1 MNFILLPNL
10 SGRFSTVFKKDMTQ
24 IIHKFIHR
32 STFNATFFAA
42 TTAFFT
48 YMCFYPFRRA
58 YTAATYEELSFL
70 GVNFKILMITAQVLG
85 FAVSKGL
92 GIKYV
97 SEMLPENRSRN
108 LLIMI
113 VLSWFCYLFFALIPA
128 PYNLLFIFMASL
140 PLGMVY
146 GTILGFLEGRKTTDL
161 LVAVL
166 TASFIMGSGFAK
178 SIGKW
183 VMTTLEISQF
193 WMPFVACAI
202 MIIPFGICTWLMG
215 EIPPPT
221 EADKESRTERKPMQ
235 KADRKAF
242 INEFALSMFI
252 FVVSYIL
259 LTTFRE
265 FRDNFTPEIWKLLGY
280 GNNSA
285 IFTQTET
292 PIALTVLLMMAAMR
306 WVQNNYKAFVI
317 IQLLML
323 AGGVLIG
330 VSTLLYQQ
338 KVLSPVG
345 WLTSLG
351 LGVYMA
357 YSMCNSL
364 YFERMI
370 AAFKKSGTV
379 GFLITFSDYYAYLVS
394 ILVLFYKNFF
404 QKSINYLDFFITLSY
419 CISVIYVILV
429 GLSMWNLRLKKRA
442 EFE

>member
-1 MNFILLPNL
+1 MPKKL
-10 SGRFSTVFKKDMTQ
+10 SE
-24 IIHKFIHR
+24 IINR
-32 STFNATFFAA
+32 SSFNQTLFASV
-42 TTAFFT
+42 TAFFT

-58 YTAATYEELSFL
+58 YTAATYENLVFI
-70 GVNFKILMITAQVLG
+70 GVNFKILIITAQVLG

-97 SEMLPENRSRN
+97 SEMLPKNRSRN

-113 VLSWFCYLFFALIPA
+113 ILSLFCYLFFALTPA
-128 PYNLLFIFMASL
+128 PYNLFFIFLASL

-183 VMTTLEISQF
+183 VMTSLEVSQF

-202 MIIPFGICTWLMG
+202 MIVPFGICAWLMG
-215 EIPPPT
+215 QITPPNQ
-221 EADKESRTERKPMQ
+221 EDKENRTERKPMQ
-235 KADRKAF
+235 NSDRKAF
-242 INEFALSMFI
+242 IKEFALSMTI
-252 FVVSYIL
+252 FVVSYVL
-259 LTTFRE
+259 LTSFRE

-292 PIALTVLLMMAAMR
+292 PIAIIVLLIMASMR

-330 VSTLLYQQ
+330 ISTLLFQQ
-338 KVLSPVG
+338 KILSPVA
-345 WLTSLG
+345 WLTTLG
-351 LGVYMA
+351 LGVYLA
-357 YSMCNSL
+357 YAMCNSL

-379 GFLITFSDYYAYLVS
+379 GFLITFADYYAYMGS

-404 QKSINYLDFFITLSY
+404 QKSINYLDFFIILSY
-419 CISVIYVILV
+419 FISVIYVILV
-429 GLSMWNLRLKKRA
+429 ALSMWSLRVKKKDASAVLLK
-442 EFE
+442 

>member
-1 MNFILLPNL
+1 MLEKLIQFI
-10 SGRFSTVFKKDMTQ
+10 S
-24 IIHKFIHR
+24 R
-32 STFNATFFAA
+32 STFNQTLFASVI
-42 TTAFFT
+42 AFFT

-58 YTAATYEELSFL
+58 YTAATYEELAFF
-70 GVNFKILMITAQVLG
+70 GVNFKILIITAQVLG

-97 SEMLPENRSRN
+97 SEMLPQNRSRN

-113 VLSWFCYLFFALIPA
+113 SLSWICYLFFALTPA
-128 PYNLLFIFMASL
+128 PFNLFFIFMASL

-183 VMTTLEISQF
+183 VMTSLDVSQF
-193 WMPFVACAI
+193 WMPFVAGGI
-202 MIIPFGICTWLMG
+202 MIIPFGICVWLMG
-215 EIPPPT
+215 QIPPPT
-221 EADKESRTERKPMQ
+221 EEDKANRTERKPMQ
-235 KADRKAF
+235 RADRKAF
-242 INEFALSMFI
+242 IKEFALSMTI
-252 FVVSYIL
+252 FVVSYVL

-292 PIALTVLLMMAAMR
+292 PIAITVLLMMAAMR

-330 VSTLLYQQ
+330 VSTLLFQQ
-338 KVLSPVG
+338 KILSPVA
-345 WLTSLG
+345 WLTTLG

-357 YSMCNSL
+357 YAMCNSL

-370 AAFKKSGTV
+370 ATFKKSGTV
-379 GFLITFSDYYAYLVS
+379 GFLITFADYYAYIGS

-404 QKSINYLDFFITLSY
+404 QKSINYLDFFIILSY

-429 GLSMWNLRLKKRA
+429 VLSMWSLSIKKK
-442 EFE
+442 

>member
-1 MNFILLPNL
+1 ML
-10 SGRFSTVFKKDMTQ
+10 KKLNV
-24 IIHKFIHR
+24 IISR
-32 STFNATFFAA
+32 SSFNQTLFASL
-42 TTAFFT
+42 TAFFT

-58 YTAATYEELSFL
+58 YTAATYEDLAFF
-70 GVNFKILMITAQVLG
+70 GVNFKILIITAQVLG

-97 SEMLPENRSRN
+97 SEMLPQNRSRN

-113 VLSWFCYLFFALIPA
+113 SLSWACYLFFALTPA
-128 PYNLLFIFMASL
+128 PYNLFFIFLASL

-183 VMTTLEISQF
+183 VMNSLEVSQF
-193 WMPFVACAI
+193 WMPFVAGGI
-202 MIIPFGICTWLMG
+202 MIVPFGFCVWLMG
-215 EIPPPT
+215 QIPPPT
-221 EADKESRTERKPMQ
+221 EEDKENRTERKPMQ
-235 KADRKAF
+235 RADRKAF
-242 INEFALSMFI
+242 IKEFALSMTI
-252 FVVSYIL
+252 FVGSYVL

-292 PIALTVLLMMAAMR
+292 PIAIMVLLMMAAMR
-306 WVQNNYKAFVI
+306 WVQNNYKAFLI

-323 AGGVLIG
+323 AGGILIG

-338 KVLSPVG
+338 KILSPVA
-345 WLTSLG
+345 WLTTLG

-357 YSMCNSL
+357 YAMCNSL

-379 GFLITFSDYYAYLVS
+379 GFLITFADYYAYIGS

-404 QKSINYLDFFITLSY
+404 QKSINYLDFFIILSY
-419 CISVIYVILV
+419 CISVVYVILV
-429 GLSMWNLRLKKRA
+429 ALSMWSLGIKKRKME
-442 EFE
+442 EFNNEMISD

>member
-1 MNFILLPNL
+1 MPKTLPQILNKNSFNF
-10 SGRFSTVFKKDMTQ
+10 TVFA
-24 IIHKFIHR
+24 
-32 STFNATFFAA
+32 SV
-42 TTAFFT
+42 TAFFT

-58 YTAATYEELSFL
+58 YTAATYEDLAFW
-70 GVNFKILMITAQVLG
+70 GVNFKILIITAQVLG

-97 SEMLPENRSRN
+97 SEMLPQNRSRN

-113 VLSWFCYLFFALIPA
+113 SLSWICYLFFALTPA
-128 PYNLLFIFMASL
+128 PYNLFFIFLASL

-183 VMTTLEISQF
+183 VMTSLEVSQF

-202 MIIPFGICTWLMG
+202 MIVPFGICVWLMG
-215 EIPPPT
+215 QIPPPT
-221 EADKESRTERKPMQ
+221 DEDRENRTERKPMQ
-235 KADRKAF
+235 RADRKAF
-242 INEFALSMFI
+242 IKEFALSMTI
-252 FVVSYIL
+252 FVVSYVL

-292 PIALTVLLMMAAMR
+292 PIAITVLLMMAAMR

-330 VSTLLYQQ
+330 VSTLLFQQ
-338 KVLSPVG
+338 KILSPVA
-345 WLTSLG
+345 WLTTLG

-379 GFLITFSDYYAYLVS
+379 GFLITFADYYAYIGS

-404 QKSINYLDFFITLSY
+404 QKSINYLDFFIILSY
-419 CISVIYVILV
+419 CISVVYVILV
-429 GLSMWNLRLKKRA
+429 ALSMWSLRVKRKEIIEVYSTDTPPPA
-442 EFE
+442 N

>member
-1 MNFILLPNL
+1 MPKKLNQFITQ
-10 SGRFSTVFKKDMTQ
+10 STLTQ
-24 IIHKFIHR
+24 
-32 STFNATFFAA
+32 TLFASV
-42 TTAFFT
+42 TAFFT

-58 YTAATYEELSFL
+58 YTAATYEELAFF
-70 GVNFKILMITAQVLG
+70 GVNFKILIITAQVLG

-97 SEMLPENRSRN
+97 SEMLPQNRSRN

-113 VLSWFCYLFFALIPA
+113 SLSWICYLFFALTPA
-128 PYNLLFIFMASL
+128 PYNLIFIFMASL

-183 VMTTLEISQF
+183 VMTNLEVSQF
-193 WMPFVACAI
+193 WMPFVAGGI
-202 MIIPFGICTWLMG
+202 MIIPFGICVWLMG
-215 EIPPPT
+215 QIPPPT
-221 EADKESRTERKPMQ
+221 EEDKENRTERKPMQ
-235 KADRKAF
+235 RADRKAF
-242 INEFALSMFI
+242 IREFALSMTI
-252 FVVSYIL
+252 FVVSYVL

-292 PIALTVLLMMAAMR
+292 PIAITVLLMMAAMR

-323 AGGVLIG
+323 VGGILIG
-330 VSTLLYQQ
+330 ISTLLYQQ
-338 KVLSPVG
+338 KILSPVA
-345 WLTSLG
+345 WLTTLG

-357 YSMCNSL
+357 YAMCNSL

-379 GFLITFSDYYAYLVS
+379 GFLITFADYYAYIGS

-404 QKSINYLDFFITLSY
+404 QKTINYLDFFIILSY
-419 CISVIYVILV
+419 CISVVYVILV
-429 GLSMWNLRLKKRA
+429 ALSMWSLNVKRRGVNG
-442 EFE
+442 

>member
-1 MNFILLPNL
+1 MPKRL
-10 SGRFSTVFKKDMTQ
+10 TD
-24 IIHKFIHR
+24 IINR
-32 STFNATFFAA
+32 SSFNQTLFAA
-42 TTAFFT
+42 ITAFFT

-58 YTAATYEELSFL
+58 YTAATYEDLAFF
-70 GVNFKILMITAQVLG
+70 GVNFKILIITAQVLG

-97 SEMLPENRSRN
+97 SEMLPQNRSRN

-113 VLSWFCYLFFALIPA
+113 GLSWVCYLFFAFTPA
-128 PYNLLFIFMASL
+128 PYNLFFIFMASL

-183 VMTTLEISQF
+183 VMTSLEVSQF

-202 MIIPFGICTWLMG
+202 MIVPFGICVWLMG
-215 EIPPPT
+215 QIPPPT
-221 EADKESRTERKPMQ
+221 EEDIQNRTERKPMQ

-242 INEFALSMFI
+242 IKEFALSMTI
-252 FVVSYIL
+252 FVVSYVL

-292 PIALTVLLMMAAMR
+292 PIAITVLLMMAAMR
-306 WVQNNYKAFVI
+306 WVQNNYKAFLI

-330 VSTLLYQQ
+330 ISTLLFQQ
-338 KVLSPVG
+338 KNLSPVA
-345 WLTSLG
+345 WLTTLG

-357 YSMCNSL
+357 YAMCNSL

-379 GFLITFSDYYAYLVS
+379 GFLITFADYYAYIGS
-394 ILVLFYKNFF
+394 IFVLFYKNFF
-404 QKSINYLDFFITLSY
+404 QKNINYLEFFIILSY

-429 GLSMWNLRLKKRA
+429 ALSMWSLRVKRRA
-442 EFE
+442 FI

>member
-1 MNFILLPNL
+1 MPKKLNQFI
-10 SGRFSTVFKKDMTQ
+10 TQ
-24 IIHKFIHR
+24 
-32 STFNATFFAA
+32 STFTQTLFASI
-42 TTAFFT
+42 TAFFT

-58 YTAATYEELSFL
+58 YTAATYEELAFF
-70 GVNFKILMITAQVLG
+70 GVNFKILIITAQVLG

-97 SEMLPENRSRN
+97 SEMLPQNRSRN

-113 VLSWFCYLFFALIPA
+113 SLSWICYLFFALTPA
-128 PYNLLFIFMASL
+128 PYNLIFIFMASL

-183 VMTTLEISQF
+183 VMNTLEVSQF
-193 WMPFVACAI
+193 WMPFVAGGI
-202 MIIPFGICTWLMG
+202 MIVPFGICVWLMG
-215 EIPPPT
+215 QIPAPT
-221 EADKESRTERKPMQ
+221 EEDKENRTERKPMQ

-242 INEFALSMFI
+242 IKEFALSMTI
-252 FVVSYIL
+252 FVVSYVL

-280 GNNSA
+280 GDNSA

-292 PIALTVLLMMAAMR
+292 PIAIIVLLIMAAMR

-338 KVLSPVG
+338 KFLSPVA
-345 WLTSLG
+345 WLTILG

-357 YSMCNSL
+357 YAMCNSL

-370 AAFKKSGTV
+370 ATFKKSGTV
-379 GFLITFSDYYAYLVS
+379 GFLITFADYYAYFGSV
-394 ILVLFYKNFF
+394 LVLFYKNFF
-404 QKSINYLDFFITLSY
+404 QKSINYLDFFIILSY
-419 CISVIYVILV
+419 CISVVYVILV
-429 GLSMWNLRLKKRA
+429 ALSMWSLSVKRK
-442 EFE
+442 EEN

>member
-1 MNFILLPNL
+1 MPRKLTAIINRNPIILTL
-10 SGRFSTVFKKDMTQ
+10 
-24 IIHKFIHR
+24 
-32 STFNATFFAA
+32 FASV
-42 TTAFFT
+42 TAFFT

-58 YTAATYEELSFL
+58 YTAATYDDLAFF
-70 GVNFKILMITAQVLG
+70 GVNFKILIITAQVLG

-97 SEMLPENRSRN
+97 SEMLPRNRSRN

-113 VLSWFCYLFFALIPA
+113 SLSWICYLFFALTPA
-128 PYNLLFIFMASL
+128 PYNLFFIFLASL

-146 GTILGFLEGRKTTDL
+146 GTILVFLEGRKTTDL

-166 TASFIMGSGFAK
+166 TASFILGSGFAK
-178 SIGKW
+178 TIGKW
-183 VMTTLEISQF
+183 VMTYLEVSQF

-202 MIIPFGICTWLMG
+202 MIVPFSICVWLMG
-215 EIPPPT
+215 QIPPPN
-221 EADKESRTERKPMQ
+221 EEDIESRTERKPMQ
-235 KADRKAF
+235 RSDRKAF
-242 INEFALSMFI
+242 IKEFALSMTI
-252 FVVSYIL
+252 FVVSYVL

-292 PIALTVLLMMAAMR
+292 PIAITVLLMMAAMR

-317 IQLLML
+317 VQLMML
-323 AGGVLIG
+323 AGGILIG
-330 VSTLLYQQ
+330 VSTVFFQQ
-338 KVLSPVG
+338 KILSPVA
-345 WLTSLG
+345 WLTTLG

-357 YSMCNSL
+357 YAMCNSL

-379 GFLITFSDYYAYLVS
+379 GFLITFADYYAYGGS

-404 QKSINYLDFFITLSY
+404 QKSINYLDFFIILSY

-429 GLSMWNLRLKKRA
+429 ALSMWSLSVKKRGLNS
-442 EFE
+442 

>member
-1 MNFILLPNL
+1 MSKKLNQFITQ
-10 SGRFSTVFKKDMTQ
+10 STLTQ
-24 IIHKFIHR
+24 
-32 STFNATFFAA
+32 TLFASV
-42 TTAFFT
+42 TAFFT

-58 YTAATYEELSFL
+58 YTAATYEDLVFF
-70 GVNFKILMITAQVLG
+70 GVNFKILIITAQVLG

-92 GIKYV
+92 GIKFV
-97 SEMLPENRSRN
+97 SEMLPQNRSRN

-113 VLSWFCYLFFALIPA
+113 SLSWICYLFFALTPA
-128 PYNLLFIFMASL
+128 PYNLFFIVLASL

-183 VMTTLEISQF
+183 VMTSLEVSQF

-202 MIIPFGICTWLMG
+202 MIIPFGICAWLMG
-215 EIPPPT
+215 QIPPPT
-221 EADKESRTERKPMQ
+221 EEDKENRTERKPMQ
-235 KADRKAF
+235 RTDRKAF
-242 INEFALSMFI
+242 IKEFALSMTI
-252 FVVSYIL
+252 FVISYVL

-292 PIALTVLLMMAAMR
+292 PIAITVLLMMAAMR

-330 VSTLLYQQ
+330 VSTLLFQQ
-338 KVLSPVG
+338 KILSPVT
-345 WLTSLG
+345 WLTTLG

-357 YSMCNSL
+357 YAMCNSL

-379 GFLITFSDYYAYLVS
+379 GFLITFADYYAYIGS

-404 QKSINYLDFFITLSY
+404 QKSINYLDFFIILSY
-419 CISVIYVILV
+419 CISIIYVILV
-429 GLSMWNLRLKKRA
+429 ALSMWSLRVKRS
-442 EFE
+442 EVNNKS

>member
-1 MNFILLPNL
+1 MPKKL
-10 SGRFSTVFKKDMTQ
+10 SEIINRSAFTQ
-24 IIHKFIHR
+24 
-32 STFNATFFAA
+32 TLFASV
-42 TTAFFT
+42 TAFFT

-58 YTAATYEELSFL
+58 YTAATYENLAFI
-70 GVNFKILMITAQVLG
+70 GVNFKILIITAQVLG

-113 VLSWFCYLFFALIPA
+113 SLSLVCYLFFALTPA
-128 PYNLLFIFMASL
+128 PYNLFFIFLASL

-183 VMTTLEISQF
+183 VMTSLEVSQF

-202 MIIPFGICTWLMG
+202 MIVPFGICAWLMG
-215 EIPPPT
+215 QIPPPT
-221 EADKESRTERKPMQ
+221 QEDKENRTERKPMQ
-235 KADRKAF
+235 KSDRKVF
-242 INEFALSMFI
+242 IKEFALSMTI
-252 FVVSYIL
+252 FVVSYVL

-292 PIALTVLLMMAAMR
+292 PIAIIVLLIMASMR
-306 WVQNNYKAFVI
+306 WVQNNHKAFVI

-330 VSTLLYQQ
+330 ISTLLFQQ
-338 KVLSPVG
+338 KILSPVA
-345 WLTSLG
+345 WLTTLG
-351 LGVYMA
+351 LGVYLA
-357 YSMCNSL
+357 YAMCNSL

-370 AAFKKSGTV
+370 ATFKKSGTV
-379 GFLITFSDYYAYLVS
+379 GFLITFADYYAYMGS

-404 QKSINYLDFFITLSY
+404 QKSINYLDFFIILSY
-419 CISVIYVILV
+419 FISVIYVILV
-429 GLSMWNLRLKKRA
+429 ALSMWSLRVKRSHTHLNTPK
-442 EFE
+442 

>member
-1 MNFILLPNL
+1 M
-10 SGRFSTVFKKDMTQ
+10 SKK
-24 IIHKFIHR
+24 INEIVSR
-32 STFNATFFAA
+32 NTFNQTLFASL
-42 TTAFFT
+42 TAFFT

-58 YTAATYEELSFL
+58 YTAATYEELVFF
-70 GVNFKILMITAQVLG
+70 GVNFKILIITAQVLG

-97 SEMLPENRSRN
+97 SEMLPQNRSRN

-113 VLSWFCYLFFALIPA
+113 SLSWVCYLFFALTPA
-128 PYNLLFIFMASL
+128 PYNLFFIFLASL

-183 VMTTLEISQF
+183 VMTSLEVSQF
-193 WMPFVACAI
+193 WMPFVAGAI
-202 MIIPFGICTWLMG
+202 MIVPFGICVWLMG
-215 EIPPPT
+215 QIPPPT
-221 EADKESRTERKPMQ
+221 DEDRENRTERKPMQ
-235 KADRKAF
+235 RSDRKAF
-242 INEFALSMFI
+242 IKEFALSMTI
-252 FVVSYIL
+252 FVVSYVL

-292 PIALTVLLMMAAMR
+292 PIAITVLLMMAAMR

-330 VSTLLYQQ
+330 VSTLLFQQ
-338 KVLSPVG
+338 KILSPVA
-345 WLTSLG
+345 WLTTLG

-379 GFLITFSDYYAYLVS
+379 GFLITFADYYAYIGS

-429 GLSMWNLRLKKRA
+429 ALSMWSLRIKKEILHKA
-442 EFE
+442 

>member
-1 MNFILLPNL
+1 MPNKL
-10 SGRFSTVFKKDMTQ
+10 NE
-24 IIHKFIHR
+24 IISR
-32 STFNATFFAA
+32 STFNQTLFASV
-42 TTAFFT
+42 TAFFT

-58 YTAATYEELSFL
+58 YTAATYEELAFF
-70 GVNFKILMITAQVLG
+70 GVSFKILIITAQVLG

-97 SEMLPENRSRN
+97 SEMLPQNRSRN

-113 VLSWFCYLFFALIPA
+113 SLSWICYLFFALTPA
-128 PYNLLFIFMASL
+128 PYNLFFIFLASL

-183 VMTTLEISQF
+183 VMTSLEVSQF

-202 MIIPFGICTWLMG
+202 MIIPFGICVWLMG
-215 EIPPPT
+215 QIPPPT
-221 EADKESRTERKPMQ
+221 DEDIQSRTERKPMQ

-242 INEFALSMFI
+242 IKEFALSMTI
-252 FVVSYIL
+252 FVVSYVL

-292 PIALTVLLMMAAMR
+292 PIAITVLLMMAAMR

-317 IQLLML
+317 IQILML
-323 AGGVLIG
+323 VGGVLIG
-330 VSTLLYQQ
+330 VSTLLFQQ
-338 KVLSPVG
+338 KILSPVA
-345 WLTSLG
+345 WLTTLG

-357 YSMCNSL
+357 YAMCNSL

-379 GFLITFSDYYAYLVS
+379 GFLITFADYYAYIGS

-404 QKSINYLDFFITLSY
+404 QKSINYLDFFIILSY
-419 CISVIYVILV
+419 CISVVYVILV
-429 GLSMWNLRLKKRA
+429 ALSMWSLSVKRKEGLKELLFK
-442 EFE
+442 

>member
-1 MNFILLPNL
+1 MP
-10 SGRFSTVFKKDMTQ
+10 KKLNE
-24 IIHKFIHR
+24 IIHR
-32 STFNATFFAA
+32 NSFNLTLFASI
-42 TTAFFT
+42 TAFFT
-48 YMCFYPFRRA
+48 YLCFYPFRRA
-58 YTAATYEELSFL
+58 YTAATYDDLAYF
-70 GVNFKILMITAQVLG
+70 GVNFKILIITAQVLG

-97 SEMLPENRSRN
+97 SEMLAQNRSRN

-113 VLSWFCYLFFALIPA
+113 FLSWICYLFFALTPA
-128 PYNLLFIFMASL
+128 PFNLLFIFMASL

-183 VMTTLEISQF
+183 VMTSLGVSQF
-193 WMPFVACAI
+193 WMPFVACTI
-202 MIIPFGICTWLMG
+202 MIVPFAICVWLLG
-215 EIPPPT
+215 QIPPPT
-221 EADKESRTERKPMQ
+221 EEDKENRTERKPMQ
-235 KADRKAF
+235 KADRTAF
-242 INEFALSMFI
+242 IKEFALSMTI
-252 FVVSYIL
+252 FVVSYVL

-292 PIALTVLLMMAAMR
+292 PIAITVLLMMAAMR

-330 VSTLLYQQ
+330 VSTLLFQQ
-338 KVLSPVG
+338 KMLSPVA
-345 WLTSLG
+345 WLTTLG

-357 YSMCNSL
+357 YAMCNSL

-379 GFLITFSDYYAYLVS
+379 GFLITFADYYAYIGS

-404 QKSINYLDFFITLSY
+404 QKSINYLDFFIILSY
-419 CISVIYVILV
+419 GISVIYIILV
-429 GLSMWNLRLKKRA
+429 ALSMWNLSVYNRKNKGI
-442 EFE
+442 

>member
-1 MNFILLPNL
+1 MPKKLNQFI
-10 SGRFSTVFKKDMTQ
+10 TQ
-24 IIHKFIHR
+24 
-32 STFNATFFAA
+32 STFTQTLFASI
-42 TTAFFT
+42 TAFFT

-58 YTAATYEELSFL
+58 YTVATYEELAFF
-70 GVNFKILMITAQVLG
+70 GVNFKILIITAQVLG

-97 SEMLPENRSRN
+97 SEMLPQNRSRN

-113 VLSWFCYLFFALIPA
+113 GLSWICYLFFALTPA
-128 PYNLLFIFMASL
+128 PYNLIFIFMASL

-183 VMTTLEISQF
+183 VMTSLEVSQF
-193 WMPFVACAI
+193 WMPFVAGGI
-202 MIIPFGICTWLMG
+202 MIVPFGICVWLMG
-215 EIPPPT
+215 QIPPPT
-221 EADKESRTERKPMQ
+221 EEDKENRTERKPMQ

-242 INEFALSMFI
+242 IKEFALSMTI
-252 FVVSYIL
+252 FVFSYVL

-292 PIALTVLLMMAAMR
+292 PIAIVVLLMMAAMR
-306 WVQNNYKAFVI
+306 WVQNNYKAFLI

-338 KVLSPVG
+338 KILSPVA
-345 WLTSLG
+345 WLTTLG

-379 GFLITFSDYYAYLVS
+379 GFLITFADYYAYIGS

-404 QKSINYLDFFITLSY
+404 QKSINYLEFFIILSY

-429 GLSMWNLRLKKRA
+429 ALSMWSLNVKRREA
-442 EFE
+442 I

>member
-1 MNFILLPNL
+1 
-10 SGRFSTVFKKDMTQ
+10 
-24 IIHKFIHR
+24 
-32 STFNATFFAA
+32 
-42 TTAFFT
+42 
-48 YMCFYPFRRA
+48 MCFYPFRRA
-58 YTAATYEELSFL
+58 YTAATYEDLAFF
-70 GVNFKILMITAQVLG
+70 GVNFKILIITAQVLG

-113 VLSWFCYLFFALIPA
+113 GLSWVCYLFFALTPA
-128 PYNLLFIFMASL
+128 PYNLFFIFMASL

-183 VMTTLEISQF
+183 VMTSLEVTQF

-202 MIIPFGICTWLMG
+202 MIVPFGICVWLMG
-215 EIPPPT
+215 QIPPPT
-221 EADKESRTERKPMQ
+221 EEDIKNRTERKPMQ
-235 KADRKAF
+235 KTDRKAF
-242 INEFALSMFI
+242 IKEFALSMTI
-252 FVVSYIL
+252 FVVSYVL

-280 GNNSA
+280 GSNSA

-292 PIALTVLLMMAAMR
+292 PIAITVLLMMAAMR
-306 WVQNNYKAFVI
+306 WVQNNHKAFLI

-323 AGGVLIG
+323 AGGILIG
-330 VSTLLYQQ
+330 ISTLLFQQ
-338 KVLSPVG
+338 KILSPVV
-345 WLTSLG
+345 WLTTLG

-357 YSMCNSL
+357 YAMCNSL

-379 GFLITFSDYYAYLVS
+379 GFLITFADYYAYIGS
-394 ILVLFYKNFF
+394 IFVLFYKNFF
-404 QKSINYLDFFITLSY
+404 QKNINYLEFFIILSY
-419 CISVIYVILV
+419 CISIIYVILV
-429 GLSMWNLRLKKRA
+429 ALSMWSLRVKRRA
-442 EFE
+442 FI

>member
-1 MNFILLPNL
+1 
-10 SGRFSTVFKKDMTQ
+10 
-24 IIHKFIHR
+24 
-32 STFNATFFAA
+32 
-42 TTAFFT
+42 
-48 YMCFYPFRRA
+48 
-58 YTAATYEELSFL
+58 
-70 GVNFKILMITAQVLG
+70 
-85 FAVSKGL
+85 
-92 GIKYV
+92 
-97 SEMLPENRSRN
+97 
-108 LLIMI
+108 
-113 VLSWFCYLFFALIPA
+113 
-128 PYNLLFIFMASL
+128 
-140 PLGMVY
+140 MVY

-183 VMTTLEISQF
+183 VMTSLEVSQF

-202 MIIPFGICTWLMG
+202 MIVPFGICVWLMG
-215 EIPPPT
+215 QIPPPT
-221 EADKESRTERKPMQ
+221 EEDIQNRTVRKPMQ

-242 INEFALSMFI
+242 IKEFALSMTI
-252 FVVSYIL
+252 FVVSYVL

-292 PIALTVLLMMAAMR
+292 PIAITVLLMMAAMR
-306 WVQNNYKAFVI
+306 WVQNNYKAFLI

-330 VSTLLYQQ
+330 ISTLLFQQ
-338 KVLSPVG
+338 KILSPVA
-345 WLTSLG
+345 WLTTLG

-357 YSMCNSL
+357 YAMCNSL

-379 GFLITFSDYYAYLVS
+379 GFLITFADYYAYIGS

-404 QKSINYLDFFITLSY
+404 QKNINYLDFFIILSY
-419 CISVIYVILV
+419 CISIVYVILV
-429 GLSMWNLRLKKRA
+429 ALSMWSLRVKRRA
-442 EFE
+442 FI

>member
-1 MNFILLPNL
+1 MLPKL
-10 SGRFSTVFKKDMTQ
+10 SGFIARSSFNFTVFAS
-24 IIHKFIHR
+24 I
-32 STFNATFFAA
+32 
-42 TTAFFT
+42 TAFFT

-58 YTAATYEELSFL
+58 YTAATYEELAFW
-70 GVNFKILMITAQVLG
+70 GVQFKILIITAQVLG

-97 SEMLPENRSRN
+97 SEMLPQNRSRN
-108 LLIMI
+108 LLVM
-113 VLSWFCYLFFALIPA
+113 VSLSWSGYFFFALTPA
-128 PYNLLFIFMASL
+128 PYNLIFIFLASL

-166 TASFIMGSGFAK
+166 TASFILGSGFAK
-178 SIGKW
+178 SIGAW
-183 VMTTLEISQF
+183 VMKDLEISQF
-193 WMPFVACAI
+193 WMPFVAGAI

-215 EIPPPT
+215 QIPPPT
-221 EADKESRTERKPMQ
+221 EADKEHRTERKPMQ

-242 INEFALSMFI
+242 LREFALSMTI
-252 FVVSYIL
+252 FVVSYVL

-280 GNNSA
+280 GNNSS

-292 PIALTVLLMMAAMR
+292 PIAITVLLMMAAMR
-306 WVQNNYKAFVI
+306 WVQNNDRAFTI
-317 IQLLML
+317 IQSLML

-330 VSTLLYQQ
+330 VSTLLFQQ
-338 KVLSPVG
+338 AFLSPIV
-345 WLTSLG
+345 WLTMLG

-357 YSMCNSL
+357 YAMCNSL

-379 GFLITFSDYYAYLVS
+379 GFLITYADYYAYSGS
-394 ILVLFYKNFF
+394 IAVLFYKNYF
-404 QKSINYLDFFITLSY
+404 QKSINYLEFFIVLSY
-419 CISVIYVILV
+419 CISGVYVLLV
-429 GLSMWNLRLKKRA
+429 ALSMWNLRVKRRA
-442 EFE
+442 AME

>member
-1 MNFILLPNL
+1 MPKKL
-10 SGRFSTVFKKDMTQ
+10 SE
-24 IIHKFIHR
+24 IINR
-32 STFNATFFAA
+32 SSFNQTLFASV
-42 TTAFFT
+42 TAFFT

-58 YTAATYEELSFL
+58 YTAATYEDLVFI
-70 GVNFKILMITAQVLG
+70 GVNFKILIITAQVLG

-97 SEMLPENRSRN
+97 SEMLPEKRSRN

-113 VLSWFCYLFFALIPA
+113 SLSLICYLFFALTSA
-128 PYNLLFIFMASL
+128 PYNLFFIFLASL

-183 VMTTLEISQF
+183 VMTSLEVSQF

-202 MIIPFGICTWLMG
+202 MIVPFGICVWLMG
-215 EIPPPT
+215 QIPPPT
-221 EADKESRTERKPMQ
+221 NEDKESRTERKPMQ

-242 INEFALSMFI
+242 IKEFALSMTI
-252 FVVSYIL
+252 FVISYVL

-292 PIALTVLLMMAAMR
+292 PIAIIVLLMMASMR

-330 VSTLLYQQ
+330 VSTLLFQQ
-338 KVLSPVG
+338 KILSPVV
-345 WLTSLG
+345 WLTTLG

-357 YSMCNSL
+357 YAMCNSL

-370 AAFKKSGTV
+370 ATFKKSGTV
-379 GFLITFSDYYAYLVS
+379 GFLITFADYYAYMGS

-404 QKSINYLDFFITLSY
+404 QKSINYLDFFIILSY
-419 CISVIYVILV
+419 CISIVYVILV
-429 GLSMWNLRLKKRA
+429 VFSMWSLSAKKKEASAVMLK
-442 EFE
+442 

>member
-1 MNFILLPNL
+1 MPKKL
-10 SGRFSTVFKKDMTQ
+10 SE
-24 IIHKFIHR
+24 IING
-32 STFNATFFAA
+32 SPFNQTLFASV
-42 TTAFFT
+42 TAFFT

-58 YTAATYEELSFL
+58 YTAATYEELAFF
-70 GVNFKILMITAQVLG
+70 GVNFKILIITAQVLG
-85 FAVSKGL
+85 FAVSKGI

-97 SEMLPENRSRN
+97 SEMQPQDRSRN

-113 VLSWFCYLFFALIPA
+113 SSSWICYLFFALAPA
-128 PYNLLFIFMASL
+128 PYNLFFIFLASL

-183 VMTTLEISQF
+183 VMTSLEVSQF
-193 WMPFVACAI
+193 WMPFVACGI
-202 MIIPFGICTWLMG
+202 MIIPFGICAWLMG
-215 EIPPPT
+215 QIPPPT
-221 EADKESRTERKPMQ
+221 EEDKQSRTERKPMQ
-235 KADRKAF
+235 KAERKAF
-242 INEFALSMFI
+242 IKEFALSMTI
-252 FVVSYIL
+252 FVVSYVL

-292 PIALTVLLMMAAMR
+292 PIAITVLLMMAAMR

-338 KVLSPVG
+338 KILSPVM
-345 WLTSLG
+345 WLTTLG

-357 YSMCNSL
+357 YAMCNSL

-370 AAFKKSGTV
+370 ATFKKSGTV
-379 GFLITFSDYYAYLVS
+379 GFLITFADYYAYIGS
-394 ILVLFYKNFF
+394 ISVLFYKNFF
-404 QKSINYLDFFITLSY
+404 QKSINYLDFFIILSY
-419 CISVIYVILV
+419 CISAVYVVLV
-429 GLSMWNLRLKKRA
+429 ALSMWSLKVKRNNA
-442 EFE
+442 

>member
-1 MNFILLPNL
+1 MPKK
-10 SGRFSTVFKKDMTQ
+10 FSE
-24 IIHKFIHR
+24 IISR
-32 STFNATFFAA
+32 STFNQTLFASV
-42 TTAFFT
+42 TAFFT

-58 YTAATYEELSFL
+58 YTAATYEDLAFF
-70 GVNFKILMITAQVLG
+70 GVNFKILIITAQVLG

-97 SEMLPENRSRN
+97 SEMLPQNRSRN

-113 VLSWFCYLFFALIPA
+113 GLSWFCYLLFALTPI
-128 PYNLLFIFMASL
+128 PYNLFFIFMASL

-183 VMTTLEISQF
+183 VMTSLEVSQF
-193 WMPFVACAI
+193 WMPFVACTI
-202 MIIPFGICTWLMG
+202 MIAPFGICVWLMG
-215 EIPPPT
+215 QIPPPT
-221 EADKESRTERKPMQ
+221 EEDKQNRTERKPMQ
-235 KADRKAF
+235 KADRKLF
-242 INEFALSMFI
+242 ISEFALSMTI
-252 FVVSYIL
+252 FVISYVL

-292 PIALTVLLMMAAMR
+292 PIAITVLLMMAAMR

-317 IQLLML
+317 IQVLML
-323 AGGVLIG
+323 AGGILIG
-330 VSTLLYQQ
+330 VSTLLFQQ
-338 KVLSPVG
+338 KILSPVA
-345 WLTSLG
+345 WLTTLG

-357 YSMCNSL
+357 YAMCNSL

-379 GFLITFSDYYAYLVS
+379 GFLITFADYYAYMGS

-404 QKSINYLDFFITLSY
+404 QKNINYLDFFIILSY
-419 CISVIYVILV
+419 CISVVYVILV
-429 GLSMWNLRLKKRA
+429 ALSMWSLTVKKRRG
-442 EFE
+442 

>member
-1 MNFILLPNL
+1 MPRKL
-10 SGRFSTVFKKDMTQ
+10 SE
-24 IIHKFIHR
+24 IINR
-32 STFNATFFAA
+32 SSFNQTLFASV
-42 TTAFFT
+42 TAFLT
-48 YMCFYPFRRA
+48 YLCFYPFRRA
-58 YTAATYEELSFL
+58 YTAATYEDLVFA
-70 GVNFKILMITAQVLG
+70 GVNFKILIITAQVLG

-97 SEMLPENRSRN
+97 SEMLPEKRSRN

-113 VLSWFCYLFFALIPA
+113 SLSLICYLFFGLISA
-128 PYNLLFIFMASL
+128 PYNLFFIFLASL

-183 VMTTLEISQF
+183 VMTSLEVSQF
-193 WMPFVACAI
+193 WMPFVACTI
-202 MIIPFGICTWLMG
+202 MIVPFGICVWLMG
-215 EIPPPT
+215 QIPPPT
-221 EADKESRTERKPMQ
+221 EEDKENRTERKPMQ
-235 KADRKAF
+235 RADRKAF
-242 INEFALSMFI
+242 IKEFALSMTI
-252 FVVSYIL
+252 FVVSYVV

-292 PIALTVLLMMAAMR
+292 PIAIIVLLMMASLR

-317 IQLLML
+317 IQVLML

-330 VSTLLYQQ
+330 VSTLLFQQ
-338 KVLSPVG
+338 KILSPVA
-345 WLTSLG
+345 WLTTLG

-357 YSMCNSL
+357 YAMCNSL

-370 AAFKKSGTV
+370 ATFKKSGTV
-379 GFLITFSDYYAYLVS
+379 GFLITFADYYAYMGS

-404 QKSINYLDFFITLSY
+404 QKSINYLDFFIILSY
-419 CISVIYVILV
+419 CISIIYVILV
-429 GLSMWNLRLKKRA
+429 VFSMWSLSVKKKNTPAVLLK
-442 EFE
+442 

>member
-1 MNFILLPNL
+1 MPQKL
-10 SGRFSTVFKKDMTQ
+10 TQ
-24 IIHKFIHR
+24 IINR
-32 STFNATFFAA
+32 SSFSQTFFAA
-42 TTAFFT
+42 ATAFFT

-58 YTAATYEELSFL
+58 YTAATYEDLAFW
-70 GVNFKILMITAQVLG
+70 GVNFKILIITAQVLG

-97 SEMLPENRSRN
+97 SEMLPANRSRN

-113 VLSWFCYLFFALIPA
+113 GLSWVCYLFFALTPA
-128 PYNLLFIFMASL
+128 PFNLVFIFLASL

-146 GTILGFLEGRKTTDL
+146 GTILGFLEGRRTTDL

-178 SIGKW
+178 TIGKF
-183 VMTTLEISQF
+183 VMTTFGVSEFL
-193 WMPFVACAI
+193 MPFVAGSI
-202 MIIPFGICTWLMG
+202 MLVPFGVCAWLMG
-215 EIPPPT
+215 QIPPPT
-221 EADKESRTERKPMQ
+221 EEDKENRTERKPML
-235 KADRKAF
+235 KADRQAF
-242 INEFALSMFI
+242 IKEFGLSMFI
-252 FVVSYIL
+252 FVVSYVL

-292 PIALTVLLMMAAMR
+292 PIAITVLLMMAAMR
-306 WVQNNYKAFVI
+306 WVQNNYRAFI
-317 IQLLML
+317 IVQLLML

-330 VSTLLYQQ
+330 VSTLLFQQ
-338 KVLSPVG
+338 KILSPVA
-345 WLTSLG
+345 WLTALG

-370 AAFKKSGTV
+370 ASFKKSGTV
-379 GFLITFSDYYAYLVS
+379 GFLITFADYYAYLGS
-394 ILVLFYKNFF
+394 ILVLFYKNYF
-404 QKSINYLDFFITLSY
+404 QKNINYLDFFIVLSY
-419 CISVIYVILV
+419 CISVVYVILV
-429 GLSMWNLRLKKRA
+429 GLSMWNLSLKKVR
-442 EFE
+442 EVKTSIL

>member
-1 MNFILLPNL
+1 
-10 SGRFSTVFKKDMTQ
+10 MTQ
-24 IIHKFIHR
+24 IISKFIQR
-32 STFNATFFAA
+32 NTITATIFAA
-42 TTAFFT
+42 LTAFFT

-58 YTAATYEELSFL
+58 YTAATYEELSYF

-97 SEMLPENRSRN
+97 SEMLPQNRSRN

-113 VLSWFCYLFFALIPA
+113 VLSWFCYLFFALVPA

-183 VMTTLEISQF
+183 VMTTLDVSQF

-215 EIPPPT
+215 QIPPPT
-221 EADKESRTERKPMQ
+221 EEDKANRTERKPMQ

-242 INEFALSMFI
+242 ISEFALSMFI
-252 FVVSYIL
+252 FVVSYVL

-292 PIALTVLLMMAAMR
+292 PIAITVLLMMAAMR
-306 WVQNNYKAFVI
+306 WVQNNYKAFII

-330 VSTLLYQQ
+330 VSTFLYQQ
-338 KVLSPVG
+338 NILSPMV

-370 AAFKKSGTV
+370 AVFKKSGTV
-379 GFLITFSDYYAYLVS
+379 GFLITFADYYAYLGS

-404 QKSINYLDFFITLSY
+404 QKSINYLEFFIVLSY

-429 GLSMWNLRLKKRA
+429 GLSMWNLSLKRR
-442 EFE
+442 ENIV

>member
-1 MNFILLPNL
+1 
-10 SGRFSTVFKKDMTQ
+10 MTNE
-24 IIHKFIHR
+24 INKFINKN
-32 STFNATFFAA
+32 SFNATFFAA
-42 TTAFFT
+42 ITAFFT

-92 GIKYV
+92 GIKYL
-97 SEMLPENRSRN
+97 SEMLPQNRSRN

-128 PYNLLFIFMASL
+128 PYNLIFIFMASL

-183 VMTTLEISQF
+183 VMTTLDVSQF

-202 MIIPFGICTWLMG
+202 MIVPFGICTWLMG
-215 EIPPPT
+215 QIPPPT

-242 INEFALSMFI
+242 IKEFALSMFI
-252 FVVSYIL
+252 FVMSYIL

-292 PIALTVLLMMAAMR
+292 PIAITVLLMMAAMR

-338 KVLSPVG
+338 KILSPVG

-379 GFLITFSDYYAYLVS
+379 GFLITFADYYAYLGS

-404 QKSINYLDFFITLSY
+404 QKSINYLEFFIILSY
-419 CISVIYVILV
+419 CISVVYVILV
-429 GLSMWNLRLKKRA
+429 GLSMWNLNLKRNHKLFGTRQKIDH
-442 EFE
+442 

>member
-1 MNFILLPNL
+1 MP
-10 SGRFSTVFKKDMTQ
+10 KKLNQ
-24 IIHKFIHR
+24 IINQ
-32 STFNATFFAA
+32 STFTQTLFASV
-42 TTAFFT
+42 TAFFT

-58 YTAATYEELSFL
+58 YTAATYEDLAFF
-70 GVNFKILMITAQVLG
+70 GVNFKILIITAQVLG

-97 SEMLPENRSRN
+97 SEMLPQNRSRN

-113 VLSWFCYLFFALIPA
+113 SLSWICYLFFALTPA
-128 PYNLLFIFMASL
+128 PYNLFFIFLASL

-183 VMTTLEISQF
+183 VMTSLGVSQF

-202 MIIPFGICTWLMG
+202 MIVPFGICAWLMG
-215 EIPPPT
+215 QIPLPT
-221 EADKESRTERKPMQ
+221 QEDKESRTERKPMQ
-235 KADRKAF
+235 KTDRQAF
-242 INEFALSMFI
+242 IKEFALSMTI
-252 FVVSYIL
+252 FVISYVL

-292 PIALTVLLMMAAMR
+292 PIAITVLLMMAAMR
-306 WVQNNYKAFVI
+306 WVQDNHKAFVI

-323 AGGVLIG
+323 AGGILIG

-338 KVLSPVG
+338 KILSPVA
-345 WLTSLG
+345 WLTTLG

-357 YSMCNSL
+357 YAMCNSL

-370 AAFKKSGTV
+370 ATFKKSGTV
-379 GFLITFSDYYAYLVS
+379 GFLITFADYYAYIGS

-404 QKSINYLDFFITLSY
+404 QKSINYLDFFIILSY
-419 CISVIYVILV
+419 CISVVYVILV
-429 GLSMWNLRLKKRA
+429 ALSMWSLRVKRR
-442 EFE
+442 EGI